1 MFQCFILTWNHGL
14 TVITYTGTTYNN
26 KNSSDSCNEI
36 GNLTNEIILDNR
48 TLIIMILLH
57 YQSAQY
63 MR

>member
-1 MFQCFILTWNHGL
+1 MEPRLNSNYIHSN
-14 TVITYTGTTYNN
+14 NN
-26 KNSSDSCNEI
+26 KNSSDSCNEV
-36 GNLTNEIILDNR
+36 GNLANEIIVDNR